1 MAEQLLKVNGLKKY
15 FPING
20 GILGRKQG
28 EVKAV
33 DDVSFY
39 VRKGETLGIV
49 GESGCGKSTTGRLLM
64 RLMDPTE
71 GSIVFE
77 DKEIMKMSKSE
88 LKAVRRDIQ
97 MVFQDPYASLNPR
110 HSVKKILEEPLIV
123 HGVGNKEQ
131 RRKQIQ
137 EMMDV
142 VGLSTYHLDRYPHQ
156 FSGGQR
162 QRIGIARAL
171 MTKPKLI
178 IADEPVSA
186 LDVSIQAQVLNLLK
200 DIQAEFGLTYIFIA
214 HDLGVVR
221 HISDRVGVMYLGK
234 LVELADSE
242 ELYTNPLHPYT
253 KALLS
258 SVPIPDP
265 DIKREKI
272 ELTGDIPSASNPP
285 SGCPFHTRCAY
296 AMEACNSVIPVYQE
310 LEKGHYAACHLYDD
324 AISNDNKMIK

>member
-1 MAEQLLKVNGLKKY
+1 MSELLLEVKGLKKY
-15 FPING
+15 FPITG

-39 VRKGETLGIV
+39 VKKGETLGIV

-64 RLMDPTE
+64 RLIEASD
-71 GSIVFE
+71 GSIIFE
-77 DKEIMKMSKSE
+77 DKEITQMSKAE
-88 LKAVRRDIQ
+88 LRKIRRDIQ

-110 HSVKKILEEPLIV
+110 HSIEQILEEPLIV
-123 HGVGNKEQ
+123 HGIGSKED
-131 RRKQIQ
+131 RRKRVQ
-137 EMMDV
+137 EMLEV
-142 VGLSTYHLDRYPHQ
+142 VGLSSYHAKRYPHQ

-186 LDVSIQAQVLNLLK
+186 LDVSIQAQVLNLMK
-200 DIQAEFGLTYIFIA
+200 DIQKEFQLTYIFIA

-221 HISDRVGVMYLGK
+221 HVSDRVGVMYLGR
-234 LVELADSE
+234 LIELTESE
-242 ELYTNPLHPYT
+242 ELYENPLHPYT

-258 SVPIPDP
+258 AVPIANPDLQKEA
-265 DIKREKI
+265 ILI
-272 ELTGDIPSASNPP
+272 EGDLPSPANPP
-285 SGCPFHTRCAY
+285 SGCAFHTRCGEC
-296 AMEACNSVIPVYQE
+296 MEICKTTRPTERILN
-310 LEKGHYAACHLYDD
+310 GHYVACHLYDE
-324 AISNDNKMIK
+324 